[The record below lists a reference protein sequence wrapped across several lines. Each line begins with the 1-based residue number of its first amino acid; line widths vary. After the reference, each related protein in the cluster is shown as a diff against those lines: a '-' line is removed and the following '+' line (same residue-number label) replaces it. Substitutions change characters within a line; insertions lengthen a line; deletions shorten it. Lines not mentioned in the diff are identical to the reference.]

1 MNYSFSDVISN
12 EEEFRALMG
21 FPGEGALRKEM
32 TSLDHHCRELIGR
45 SPFLLISSSNK
56 EGRCD
61 VSPRGDAPGFVMVL
75 DDKTLLIPDRTGNRR
90 ADTLVN
96 VLQNPRVGLLFM
108 IPTMSETL
116 RVNGVAQLV
125 RDPDLLAKMVV
136 GGKTP
141 QFGLAVEVDE
151 VYLQCGKA
159 LKRSELWEPATWP
172 QRAELPSF
180 ARMLVDQAKLEGLTV
195 NDLEGMIE
203 HEYKSELY

>member
-1 MNYSFSDVISN
+1 MTYPFSDVISN
-12 EEEFRALMG
+12 EDDFRALMG

-32 TSLDHHCRELIGR
+32 TSLDDHCRALIAR
-45 SPFLLISSSNK
+45 SPFLLISSSNT

-75 DDKTLLIPDRTGNRR
+75 DEKTILIPDRTGNRR

-96 VLQNPRVGLLFM
+96 VLQNPRVGLLFL

-116 RVNGVAQLV
+116 RVNGEARLI
-125 RDPDLLAKMVV
+125 RDPSLLEKMVV
-136 GGKTP
+136 RGKAP

-159 LKRSELWEPATWP
+159 LKRSELWEPTTWP
-172 QRAELPSF
+172 ERSELPSF